1 MIIHTNYEDIFNI
14 SENEL
19 NKIDTEIIKFLEFW
33 KSNKET
39 LFIQTSG
46 STGKPKKIEIKR
58 NAIINSAKATLDYFK
73 IKENSK
79 FHCCLPTKYI
89 GGKMMLVRA
98 FINKAEIILTKP
110 TKNVTSE
117 LKEKIDFSAMTSMQ
131 VENSIHEKGF
141 KHIKKLIIGG
151 GPISNQLL
159 EKIENQSTK
168 CYQTFG
174 MTETVSHIA
183 IRELNNSKI
192 DDPYECLNHVKIST
206 NKSGVLII
214 NSTKL
219 NIESLTTNDL
229 VQLTGNEQF
238 KYIGR
243 SDNIIN
249 SGGIKVHPETLEK
262 EIEKILKC
270 KDFFIDKIDDI
281 DLGEKIIIIAL
292 KTIEKEKLK
301 KALGEINDQKIVPKS
316 ILFCNHFYYT
326 PNNKINRK
334 KSKFEALKTNKLI
347 SMK

>member
-14 SENEL
+14 SKNEL
-19 NKIDTEIIKFLEFW
+19 KEIDTEIFKFLEFW
-33 KSNKET
+33 KSDKEI
-39 LFIQTSG
+39 LFVQTSG
-46 STGKPKKIEIKR
+46 STGKPKEIEIKR

-98 FINKAEIILTKP
+98 IINKAEIVLTKP

-131 VENSIHEKGF
+131 LENSIHEKGF

-159 EKIENQSTK
+159 EKIDDQPTK

-183 IRELNNSKI
+183 IRELKNSII
-192 DDPYECLNHVKIST
+192 DNPYKCLNHVKILT
-206 NKSGVLII
+206 NKNGNLII
-214 NSTKL
+214 NSPKL

-229 VQLTGNEQF
+229 IQITGNKQF
-238 KYIGR
+238 KYLGR

-249 SGGIKVHPETLEK
+249 SGGIKVLPEILEK

-281 DLGEKIIIIAL
+281 NLGEKIIIVAL
-292 KTIEKEKLK
+292 KNLKKEKLK
-301 KALGEINDQKIVPKS
+301 EALEEINDQKIAPKS

-326 PNNKINRK
+326 SNNKINRK

-347 SMK
+347 SVK